1 MSKRHGFPSFV
12 SIVDGQILYLPTVN
26 IRFEL
31 FVCTSFFRHAVL
43 TKSFGGVTFVGVVT
57 GTVLVVH
64 ALTSSSTCLLRLSS
78 VLFTNKVNSGRLAA
92 RSAKLRNLRV
102 ISLYRSISFNLG
114 FSIIFRP
121 WLSCTVSLRAPR
133 VHRFSIYC
141 DEREI

>member
-1 MSKRHGFPSFV
+1 MYDFSSFV

-31 FVCTSFFRHAVL
+31 FVCTSFFFRHAVL

-78 VLFTNKVNSGRLAA
+78 VLFTNKVNSGWLAA

-121 WLSCTVSLRAPR
+121 WLSSTIPLHAPC
-133 VHRFSIYC
+133 VHHFST
-141 DEREI
+141 